1 MRACVFWHTYI
12 RLPKKHIE
20 YWRKN
25 PNLNLGIFF
34 LIYQW
39 MSEIITSIET
49 STWLR
54 LLLLLLLLPWSVSTF
69 SPSHTRKFHFSLD
82 PLTLILS
89 FSSSGISSCFCRL
102 LDCALEHE
110 FLRILRVL
118 HAYWSS
124 HPAAS
129 FRMSKRESLF
139 AQLIGLFLKMWLKIF
154 VFWGFWFFL
163 IWFPYQKTSET
174 EKSSDIFCWLQDLW
188 NLLASAC
195 KKVKN
200 DGKRLCWWYFRVSQE
215 ESFL

>member
-1 MRACVFWHTYI
+1 
-12 RLPKKHIE
+12 
-20 YWRKN
+20 
-25 PNLNLGIFF
+25 
-34 LIYQW
+34 

-54 LLLLLLLLPWSVSTF
+54 LLLLLLLLPWSVITF

-89 FSSSGISSCFCRL
+89 FLSFGISSCFCSL

-110 FLRILRVL
+110 FLRILRVF

-139 AQLIGLFLKMWLKIF
+139 TQLIGLFLKMWH
-154 VFWGFWFFL
+154 
-163 IWFPYQKTSET
+163 
-174 EKSSDIFCWLQDLW
+174 
-188 NLLASAC
+188 
-195 KKVKN
+195 
-200 DGKRLCWWYFRVSQE
+200 
-215 ESFL
+215 SFLGILILSNLVCVSENIWNREKFLSFLLVTGFVEFSCHCL